1 MRRKRMFL
9 WLVVIIVLLA
19 GGVWWLASG
28 QRGTKAPS
36 VETVK
41 VLSRNL
47 SSTVLATGSV
57 KPQIGAEVR
66 VGARISGK
74 VERLHANIGDKV
86 TKGQVVA
93 ELEKA
98 DLLAVVNQ
106 RRAELDLTEKE
117 LVRQVDLL
125 KQDFTSKQARDQAH
139 ARREVAKAVLE
150 NAEVQLS
157 YATITAP
164 IGGVIASVSTQEG
177 ETVAAGLNAPTF
189 VTIIDLGRLQVDTF
203 VDEVDIGKVRTGQ
216 KAVFTVD
223 AFPAREFE
231 GKASAI
237 YPEALIQEN
246 VVNYDVVVEITSD
259 YTGLLRPEMTAS
271 VTIFQETREGVLVA
285 PVKAVKRDKGKPV
298 VSVMKAGRMEARP
311 VKTGSKDGE
320 WIEIVSGV
328 AEGEVLFLEPP
339 SPDTNDK

>member
-9 WLVVIIVLLA
+9 WMAIVFVVLA
-19 GGVWWLASG
+19 GGVWLLTSR
-28 QRGTKAPS
+28 QRQAKVPS

-41 VLSRNL
+41 VLRRNL
-47 SSTVLATGSV
+47 NSTVLATGSV

-106 RRAELDLTEKE
+106 RRAELDLAEKE
-117 LVRQVDLL
+117 LVRQDDLL

-139 ARREVAKAVLE
+139 AQKEVAKAVLE
-150 NAEVQLS
+150 HAEVQLS
-157 YATITAP
+157 YAIITAP
-164 IGGVIASVSTQEG
+164 IGGVIASVATQEG
-177 ETVAAGLNAPTF
+177 ETVAAGLSAPTF

-203 VDEVDIGKVRTGQ
+203 VDEVDIGKVHPGQ

-231 GKASAI
+231 GKVVAI
-237 YPEALIQEN
+237 YPEAVIQEN
-246 VVNYDVVVEITSD
+246 VVNYDVVVAITSD
-259 YTGLLRPEMTAS
+259 YAGLLRPEMTTS
-271 VTIFQETREGVLVA
+271 VTIFQETREGVLVV
-285 PVKAVKRDKGKPV
+285 PIKAVKRDKGKPV
-298 VSVMKAGRMEARP
+298 VSVMKDGRTEVRP
-311 VKTGSKDGE
+311 VKTGWKDGE
-320 WIEIVSGV
+320 WIEIQSGLE
-328 AEGEVLFLEPP
+328 EGQSVLVETQTP
-339 SPDTNDK
+339 SNNEQ